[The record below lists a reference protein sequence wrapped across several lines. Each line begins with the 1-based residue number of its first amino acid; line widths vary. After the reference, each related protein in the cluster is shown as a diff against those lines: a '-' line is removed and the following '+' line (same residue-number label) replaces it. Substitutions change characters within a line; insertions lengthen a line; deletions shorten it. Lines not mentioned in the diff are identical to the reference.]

1 MKKNVPGR
9 KGKNKMEKI
18 TLIFIGCVI
27 LFYIVV
33 YFKKPSLA
41 TAGLRTGGLNFLKA
55 LPLIISAF
63 ALGGLLQVLVPVNSF
78 SNWLGSQKGF
88 KAIILG
94 SFLGGITPGPIYV
107 VFPIAFGLLKGGAS
121 VGAVIAYIVA
131 WQTWPIRR
139 LPVEISLLGWQLALV
154 EFILVIPLS
163 ITAGLLANLF
173 FSRVIFF

>member
-1 MKKNVPGR
+1 MKRKITNA
-9 KGKNKMEKI
+9 KGKDTMEK
-18 TLIFIGCVI
+18 TVLIFTGFVI
-27 LFYIVV
+27 LFYIAV

-41 TAGLRTGGLNFLKA
+41 MTGLTVGGISFLKA
-55 LPLIISAF
+55 LPLIVFAF
-63 ALGGLLQVLVPVNSF
+63 ALGGLLQALVPVNSF

-88 KAIILG
+88 KAVILG

-121 VGAVIAYIVA
+121 VGAVIAYLVA

-139 LPVEISLLGWQLALV
+139 LPIEISLLGWQLALV
-154 EFILVIPLS
+154 EFILVVPLS
-163 ITAGLLANLF
+163 IIAGLLANLF